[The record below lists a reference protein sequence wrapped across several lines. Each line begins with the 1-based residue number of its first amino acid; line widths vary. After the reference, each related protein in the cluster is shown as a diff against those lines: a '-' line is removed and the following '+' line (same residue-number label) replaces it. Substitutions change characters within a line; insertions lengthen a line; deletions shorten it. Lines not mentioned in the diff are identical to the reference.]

1 MVKGVFNFMKLFD
14 AAMKSIVQA
23 FLRSEQLRLEC
34 NAVFY
39 QPERPVC
46 SRPTRDNETTTSKN
60 QNHS

>member
-1 MVKGVFNFMKLFD
+1 MKLFD